1 MMGEEN
7 VRFGWQEIGAVIF
20 ENGSS
25 RAGRIHSECPLD
37 EPAVKSSPQPIAEE
51 RCAENTEEERSHTAG
66 YCRRAGFR
74 ASMPDMNTTIVAG
87 VLGFI
92 GVALGAFGAHG
103 LKNILAANDTTSI
116 WQTAVLYHLLH
127 AVAALWASERR
138 PSAVWLWTAGVI
150 IFSGSLYILAVT
162 NIRWLGAVT
171 PVGGLLLLAGWTRV
185 VFSKSKAQLH

>member
-1 MMGEEN
+1 M
-7 VRFGWQEIGAVIF
+7 
-20 ENGSS
+20 
-25 RAGRIHSECPLD
+25 
-37 EPAVKSSPQPIAEE
+37 
-51 RCAENTEEERSHTAG
+51 
-66 YCRRAGFR
+66 GFR
-74 ASMPDMNTTIVAG
+74 ASMPAMIRTKVAG

-103 LKNILAANDTTSI
+103 LKNILGANDTASI

-127 AVAALWASERR
+127 AVAALWAAERR

-171 PVGGLLLLAGWTRV
+171 PIGGLLLLAGWTLV
-185 VFSKSKAQLH
+185 VFSKSKAQLD